1 MTWADDVRRAN
12 ETLDWIEQR
21 QGPLPEAGYARI
33 QTTVG
38 QVRAMAEGQD
48 DARII
53 EIRELLAEVNT
64 PVGYFPD
71 LNEALDWAFALAGRI
86 DALTAERDV
95 LRVERDIAR
104 RVEQESSAAAD
115 AWQAEAVKVRG
126 ERDALAAR
134 LAALLHLLDE
144 FFHGEESPAF
154 LERSGGRVCI
164 DCGVT
169 AREDVSDI
177 DHENGCTVGAMY
189 AALAGS
195 REQAV

>member
-1 MTWADDVRRAN
+1 
-12 ETLDWIEQR
+12 
-21 QGPLPEAGYARI
+21 
-33 QTTVG
+33 
-38 QVRAMAEGQD
+38 MAEQ
-48 DARII
+48 DARVQ
-53 EIRELLAEVNT
+53 EIREWAARALAEKSAADVPLAVAADTVFLLAR
-64 PVGYFPD
+64 
-71 LNEALDWAFALAGRI
+71 LDV
-86 DALTAERDV
+86 LTAERDV